1 MDTLDVVS
9 VLIIV
14 AVPAWILLLYVI
26 IDRQNKTQQ
35 ERNEPPITLK
45 REQQTEL
52 PRKNFNDDST
62 DSLKFA

>member
-35 ERNEPPITLK
+35 ERNESPITMK
-45 REQQTEL
+45 REQHTEL